1 MVLRFCLAGT
11 QGGEKDQAGSRSMQ
25 AHLSV
30 VDEAA
35 FAAFVQLIIY
45 VIGSRQRWR
54 RFMFLVFLVLAVI
67 AGRWLLANRGGPRP
81 PAPPRPGGYYP
92 LPPSEPLDFYR

>member
-1 MVLRFCLAGT
+1 
-11 QGGEKDQAGSRSMQ
+11 MQ

-67 AGRWLLANRGGPRP
+67 AGRWLLANRWCHVLLHHLGPAAITRSHH
-81 PAPPRPGGYYP
+81 R
-92 LPPSEPLDFYR
+92 SR